1 MKKLLIPLV
10 VVIVLAV
17 VSGGSAAPALK
28 CGDKAP
34 AIKVGKWVKGGPITT
49 LDPAKIYVIEF
60 WATWCGPCRQSI
72 PHLTEL
78 AKKYKDKV
86 TFAGISIWE
95 KPGTDVAA
103 FVKNMG
109 SKMDYNVATDTSN
122 DYMAGAWMTA
132 AGERGIPTAFVVGKQ
147 NKILWIGH
155 PMGDLDNVLGQAIEG
170 KFDAAAFAEK
180 RAKEQALEQKRT
192 EMATEVEGLMKQ
204 GKSREA
210 LDKLDKYIATDADF
224 ENMVADV
231 RVKLLYATDE
241 AAGYAY
247 VRKLADGAFKDN
259 PYALAWLAG
268 SVVDESYKHKSPD
281 YDLAVSVGT
290 RAVELT
296 RAQDA
301 YILSQMADIYAK
313 KGDIDKA
320 IESLE
325 SAVKVASSDK
335 EWPKEAVDQL
345 KNMLQELKGKK

>member
-1 MKKLLIPLV
+1 MNGTRVRPYPRHQVFPENKQPPRICTREGVYRDTLHYL
-10 VVIVLAV
+10 
-17 VSGGSAAPALK
+17 VSGRLHS
-28 CGDKAP
+28 
-34 AIKVGKWVKGGPITT
+34 
-49 LDPAKIYVIEF
+49 
-60 WATWCGPCRQSI
+60 QSRLR
-72 PHLTEL
+72 HQ
-78 AKKYKDKV
+78 
-86 TFAGISIWE
+86 G
-95 KPGTDVAA
+95 
-103 FVKNMG
+103 
-109 SKMDYNVATDTSN
+109 TSN
-122 DYMAGAWMTA
+122 
-132 AGERGIPTAFVVGKQ
+132 GK
-147 NKILWIGH
+147 
-155 PMGDLDNVLGQAIEG
+155 NVPAENLQKNDVRHHIEC
-170 KFDAAAFAEK
+170 EK

-192 EMATEVEGLMKQ
+192 GMATEVEGLMKQ